1 MRYWGLALTS
11 LFVSGVAA
19 HSGPYKHVFFVS
31 IDGFH
36 GSDVQHYVSKRPR
49 STIARL
55 LDTGYEYTNAYTS
68 APSDSF
74 PGTMNQMTGASPVHT
89 GIWYDDTYD
98 RTFYPPG
105 SNCTGPAGA
114 EGEFVFLQTWF
125 TRLKSNSGIRR
136 ELRLQLHPAFLRWH
150 RR

>member
-114 EGEFVFLQTWF
+114 EGEFVFLQTRF

-136 ELRLQLHPAFLRWH
+136 KLRLQLHPAFLRWH